1 METTTTTHDLKLFSR
16 MIDMLVQQGT
26 NRHDYGMDLDSL
38 GSIAVVMHEQGF
50 RNKYG
55 GNLNANA
62 LKQTIYRIRQKYDLS
77 DLEPDW
83 SEFDG
88 PEAMH
93 RQFTNVVTEFVPKHG
108 FIVIYPP

>member
-1 METTTTTHDLKLFSR
+1 METTTTPHDLKLFSR

-38 GSIAVVMHEQGF
+38 GSVAVVLNEQGF
-50 RNKYG
+50 RNKNG

-88 PEAMH
+88 PEAIH
-93 RQFTNVVTEFVPKHG
+93 RQFTNVVQFKEK
-108 FIVIYPP
+108 IMN